1 MHVLPVFRSL
11 AAIVCKS
18 GAWRCDRLRRLSS
31 VLAMGLVM
39 TSAASAAEEVLH
51 SPSGTWRV
59 IDAAAAPW
67 CGPEPVGCALGV
79 DLHGETIVIVG
90 GPGAASLRGPG
101 ALTCEHASA
110 ERLELPA
117 EGLFEGNLPP
127 PAEGAAAA
135 LGLTRFPVIAWRITC
150 ANAGFDFVYRDETTL
165 LLALD
170 NRVWWLSRVA
180 SAP

>member
-1 MHVLPVFRSL
+1 MLGLTLV
-11 AAIVCKS
+11 AAVC
-18 GAWRCDRLRRLSS
+18 
-31 VLAMGLVM
+31 
-39 TSAASAAEEVLH
+39 AAEEGPQ
-51 SPSGTWRV
+51 SPDGTWQV
-59 IDAAAAPW
+59 SDATVAPW
-67 CGPEPVGCALGV
+67 CSPERAGCAFGT
-79 DLHGETIVIVG
+79 DLHGETIVIAA
-90 GPGAASLRGPG
+90 GPGGASLRGPG
-101 ALTCEHASA
+101 ALVCEHASV

-135 LGLTRFPVIAWRITC
+135 LGLTRFPVVAWRITC
-150 ANAGFDFVYRDETTL
+150 ANGGFDFLHRDETTL